1 MVLSQKILKWF
12 DKHGRHDLPWQQNP
26 TPYRV
31 WISEIMLQQTQV
43 TTVIDYFERFMKHF
57 PTLSKLAKAPLD
69 DVFQLWSGLGY
80 YARAKNLHKTAQ
92 IIHTQYK
99 GNFPTDYDAVLEL
112 PGIGRS
118 TAGAILSISTQQRYP
133 ILDGNVKRVLARHFA
148 VDGWT
153 GTPKTVEKLWQYSEK
168 ITPKKRVEDYT
179 QAIMDLGA
187 TICTRSQ
194 PKCTACPIASSCA
207 AKKLDRVKLYPMPKP
222 KAKIPTK
229 ATNVLM
235 LISLKHQSLLLEKR
249 PMKGIWG
256 GLWSLPECPL
266 QTHVNDWCTKT
277 FKLSLQKTNTWEPF
291 RHTFT
296 HFHLNIHPVLCE
308 VHEPQKLQSIGLN
321 YQWHSF
327 EKADTLGLPA
337 PIRRL
342 IEKLRNLKRPSLM
355 SQNTIKIIN
364 VIEEVS

>member
-1 MVLSQKILKWF
+1 MTLSQKILQWF
-12 DKHGRHDLPWQQNP
+12 DKHGRHDLPWQNNP
-26 TPYRV
+26 TLYRV
-31 WISEIMLQQTQV
+31 WVSEIMLQQTQV
-43 TTVIDYFERFMKHF
+43 TTVIDYFERFMKRF
-57 PTLSKLAKAPLD
+57 PTLPKLATAPLD

-99 GNFPTDYDAVLEL
+99 GHFPTDYETVLTL

-148 VDGWT
+148 VNGWVGHPT
-153 GTPKTVEKLWQYSEK
+153 ILEKLWQYSEK
-168 ITPKKRVEDYT
+168 ITPKERVKDYT

-187 TICTRSQ
+187 TVCTRSQ
-194 PKCTACPIASSCA
+194 PKCTTCPLTKSCE
-207 AKKLDRVKLYPMPKP
+207 AKKSDRIRMFPMPKP

-229 ATNVLM
+229 AVTVLI
-235 LISLKHQSLLLEKR
+235 LFSPKDQTLLLEKR
-249 PMKGIWG
+249 PLKGIWG

-266 QTHVNDWCTKT
+266 KTDIQDWCTKT
-277 FKLSLQKTNTWEPF
+277 LALKIQTTTAWESF

-296 HFHLNIHPVLCE
+296 HFHLNIHPILCE
-308 VHEPQKLQSIGLN
+308 THTRSKPKPTLSN
-321 YQWHSF
+321 YAWYPI
-327 EKADTLGLPA
+327 EKTKTLGLPA

-342 IEKLRNLKRPSLM
+342 VEKL
-355 SQNTIKIIN
+355 QNEIN
-364 VIEEVS
+364 IFEEA